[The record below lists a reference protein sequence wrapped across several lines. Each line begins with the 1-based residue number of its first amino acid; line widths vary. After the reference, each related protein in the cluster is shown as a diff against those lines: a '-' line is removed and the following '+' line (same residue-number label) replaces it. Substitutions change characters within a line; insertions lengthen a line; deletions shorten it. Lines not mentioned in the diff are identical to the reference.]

1 MNNATEL
8 SIYNQFLQIWIDL
21 NSDFQLHVSKSTREI
36 NLTDFIHELNN
47 KKNSW
52 WTLSIA
58 RAKIMKQRR
67 SNNLKQR
74 RDQKNKNKQNRF
86 QQQRDTLSVN
96 NTTENRDREE
106 FFSNYFY
113 DNYQRS
119 YYQFDVSSQQFFM
132 STDFQNFFNQF
143 QNFSSVISLNQY
155 QNRVYYSQQQ
165 QQSSI
170 VNLYSNAAQQL
181 SISIVSSKQKQIT
194 VIETN
199 QNVVSNAFDFNNRA
213 YRQYDN
219 KQIDK
224 NFHDSVNNQENVD
237 YSKIYI
243 NDLWNVYQID

>member
-1 MNNATEL
+1 
-8 SIYNQFLQIWIDL
+8 
-21 NSDFQLHVSKSTREI
+21 
-36 NLTDFIHELNN
+36 
-47 KKNSW
+47 
-52 WTLSIA
+52 
-58 RAKIMKQRR
+58 MKQRR

-243 NDLWNVYQID
+243 NDL